1 MWLVGSS
8 SLKACHQLGF
18 LWLIWKFGWPSNFL
32 RMGGVVIWPLISL
45 KMWVVR
51 GYIYET
57 TLRRGSIVSP
67 LLLNIY
73 KSPLRRGSIVSP
85 LLLKGNMWSLGIYT
99 KAFVKDRFFIP
110 HCNLLSAPSFCVLGE
125 SPYLSWGFVLPDLT
139 VYYKSRG
146 LNVAFDTCNASP
158 CCLIISLGI
167 YIKTFV
173 KRQFLHPHCNLHSAP
188 GFCVPGESPYLRE
201 ISGSLF

>member
-1 MWLVGSS
+1 MKLHRGGAPLCAPY
-8 SLKACHQLGF
+8 SLIGR
-18 LWLIWKFGWPSNFL
+18 W
-32 RMGGVVIWPLISL
+32 GGAPLCAPYSWNSWI
-45 KMWVVR
+45 
-51 GYIYET
+51 E
-57 TLRRGSIVSP
+57 
-67 LLLNIY
+67 
-73 KSPLRRGSIVSP
+73 
-85 LLLKGNMWSLGIYT
+85 NMWSLGIYT

-139 VYYKSRG
+139 VYCKSRG

>member
-1 MWLVGSS
+1 MKLHWGG
-8 SLKACHQLGF
+8 AP
-18 LWLIWKFGWPSNFL
+18 LWAPYSWIFINLHW
-32 RMGGVVIWPLISL
+32 GGAPLWAPYSWIQ
-45 KMWVVR
+45 
-51 GYIYET
+51 
-57 TLRRGSIVSP
+57 
-67 LLLNIY
+67 
-73 KSPLRRGSIVSP
+73 
-85 LLLKGNMWSLGIYT
+85 NMWSLGIYT

-139 VYYKSRG
+139 VYCKSRG

>member
-1 MWLVGSS
+1 MATHITEDVGSKG
-8 SLKACHQLGF
+8 LY
-18 LWLIWKFGWPSNFL
+18 LWNSTEEGLHCE
-32 RMGGVVIWPLISL
+32 PLTLECLWISTEEGL
-45 KMWVVR
+45 HC
-51 GYIYET
+51 EPL
-57 TLRRGSIVSP
+57 TLR
-67 LLLNIY
+67 LCFWLE
-73 KSPLRRGSIVSP
+73 
-85 LLLKGNMWSLGIYT
+85 NMWSLGIYT

-139 VYYKSRG
+139 VYCKSRG